1 MGKMSGDL
9 LIVVLA
15 CSPEVRI
22 MFLKSFEYFQ
32 EVIKSSRAL
41 PGSGC
46 HSD

>member
-15 CSPEVRI
+15 CSYSSHEMSI

-32 EVIKSSRAL
+32 KMIKCIATFWL
-41 PGSGC
+41 PW
-46 HSD
+46 